1 MQPNSRWIVL
11 AVVSSA
17 LLLIVV
23 DMTVLYTAL
32 PTLSHD
38 LQATATEKLWIVNA
52 YALTVAGLLPLMGAL
67 SDRHGPRLLFLSGLV
82 VFGLASLLA
91 AYSPSASI
99 LIGARVVLAVGAA
112 MMMPATLAIIR
123 VVFEDPSERSF
134 AIGVWAAVASG
145 GAAFGPVLGG
155 VLLEFFWWGS
165 VFLIN
170 VPIVVLALVV
180 TIAIV
185 PQFKG
190 DPERRVDMI
199 GSVQVMVGLV
209 AVIFAIKEAAK
220 GVTYLPVA
228 ALIAAA
234 GLVFLV
240 LFARRQLRSA
250 HPMIDF
256 ALFRN
261 PVFSAGV
268 IAALFCAAALLGMEF
283 AVSQELQLASGLS
296 PLQAGLTILP
306 IPLSAFFAG
315 PTAGLIMPRVGAM
328 RLLWIGLAGAG
339 LGIASLTFTHDLG
352 GLAQIASFVVTG
364 ASLGATMTAASA
376 AILLNAPAN
385 AAGAAASVEEVS
397 YELGGAIG
405 VAILG
410 GLLSGVYSAS
420 FVAPDVG
427 VETSRARDSF
437 DGAILLAQN
446 LGGAASDALLGAART
461 AFSSAFEVTIITAAA
476 LLIAAALAVAIS
488 TLKSRNPNGS
498 RTE

>member
-1 MQPNSRWIVL
+1 MYNHSRWIVL

-17 LLLIVV
+17 LLLIVI

-32 PTLSHD
+32 PTLSHE
-38 LQATATEKLWIVNA
+38 LHASATEKLWIVNA

-67 SDRHGPRLLFLSGLV
+67 SDRFGPRLLFICGLA

-91 AYSPSASI
+91 AFSPSPSV
-99 LIGARVVLAVGAA
+99 LIGARVLLAVGAA

-123 VVFEDPSERSF
+123 LVFDDPSERAF

-170 VPIVVLALVV
+170 VPIVVLALAV
-180 TIAIV
+180 TVALV
-185 PQFKG
+185 PTFNG
-190 DPERRVDMI
+190 DPERRVDLI

-220 GVTYLPVA
+220 GMAYLPTATMIA
-228 ALIAAA
+228 ALGA
-234 GLVFLV
+234 VFLI
-240 LFARRQLRSA
+240 LFGRRQLRSPN
-250 HPMIDF
+250 PMIDF

-268 IAALFCAAALLGMEF
+268 IAALFCCAALLGMEF

-315 PTAGLIMPRVGAM
+315 PVTGLIMPRVGAM
-328 RLLWIGLAGAG
+328 RLLWIGLGGAA
-339 LGIASLTFTHDLG
+339 LGIASLTLTTELG
-352 GLAQIASFVVTG
+352 GVARIASFIVIG

-405 VAILG
+405 VAVLG
-410 GLLSGVYSAS
+410 GVLSGVYSAS
-420 FVAPDVG
+420 FVAPDVA

-437 DGAILLAQN
+437 DGAILLAQE
-446 LGGAASDALLGAART
+446 LGSGASEALLAAARS
-461 AFSSAFEVTIITAAA
+461 AFSNAFTTTIFAAAA
-476 LLIAAALAVAIS
+476 LLFVAAVVVAIS
-488 TLKSRNPNGS
+488 TLKARNGNGAG
-498 RTE
+498 TQ